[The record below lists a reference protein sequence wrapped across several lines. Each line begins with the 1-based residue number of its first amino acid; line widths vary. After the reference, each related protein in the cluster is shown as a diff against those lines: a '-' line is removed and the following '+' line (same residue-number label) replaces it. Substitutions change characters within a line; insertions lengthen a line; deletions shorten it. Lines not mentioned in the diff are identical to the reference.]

1 MTVYTGI
8 RRIVEDSVVQSSG
21 QYRPGNVNDGIAG
34 IGIPGNENTGINMVG
49 IPGKLGKLGN
59 EKLGISGIGIP
70 GNENTGSDMVG
81 IPGKLGKLGNV
92 NDGIAGIGIPG
103 NENTGKLR
111 IGNAQFDG
119 IVYKALK
126 NNLGHACE
134 AMPGN
139 NPIGY
144 VVAIELPTN
153 TLPVRKI

>member
-21 QYRPGNVNDGIAG
+21 QYRP
-34 IGIPGNENTGINMVG
+34 
-49 IPGKLGKLGN
+49 
-59 EKLGISGIGIP
+59 
-70 GNENTGSDMVG
+70 
-81 IPGKLGKLGNV
+81 GNV